1 MVTGIGPPGNR
12 ESGQAGTAKS
22 HSDDKRGKTFMR
34 IRLVTLVVA
43 MLMVSVG
50 LWAQNDPVMGTWKL
64 NVAKSTYSPGPAP
77 KSGTTKITA
86 VSGGL
91 MAMSNGVDAEGKA
104 TRTEISVKFDGKDY
118 PITNTTAGKPTL
130 NAADAT
136 TFKKIDANT
145 YERTD
150 KLKGQVLTTTHW
162 SISQD
167 GKTRTLT
174 ATGKNAQ
181 GQTVNNTTVYEK
193 I

>member
-1 MVTGIGPPGNR
+1 
-12 ESGQAGTAKS
+12 
-22 HSDDKRGKTFMR
+22 MR

-43 MLMVSVG
+43 TLMVSVG
-50 LWAQNDPVMGTWKL
+50 LWAQNDPAVGTWKL
-64 NVAKSTYSPGPAP
+64 NLAKSTYSPGPAP

-86 VSGGL
+86 VANGIKVV
-91 MAMSNGVDAEGKA
+91 SNGMDAEGKA
-104 TRTEISVKFDGKDY
+104 TYTEASVKFDGKDY
-118 PITNTTAGKPTL
+118 PLKGTTAGKPTP

-136 TFKKIDANT
+136 TFKKIDAYT

-150 KLKGQVLTTTHW
+150 KLKGQVLTTTRW

-174 ATGKNAQ
+174 QTGKNAQ

-193 I
+193 T